1 MNIDIK
7 KNGKVRLKDTPY
19 FVPISDTNIR
29 FSNMDVGTALIT
41 FQIMK
46 GSLPLQVSKKN
57 VYVYAYLESRNGT
70 RSEVIDLQDVDPLNG
85 KVALQLDKDFLVG
98 ATNSIVDGQ
107 LYVTLHKWNDV
118 NDDFSDTVA
127 LQKFSFSVED
137 ALVNQISGVTKTE
150 YIRTFDQ
157 LKSNVKERITEL
169 EEDVGNIETL
179 VDRVKQSSDDAIKN
193 INDTRKKII
202 DEVTQ
207 LSNDT
212 ENNITNL
219 QDETIKRLNNS
230 ADNYINDIKN
240 YKDEL
245 INLINEK
252 YIVSSSDLDER
263 IASLNW
269 QKHKLTSDSGD
280 LESYSLVDFNNPE
293 GILGNK
299 TAIGYAGTSNNQPK
313 GTSGTG
319 YFKYFVRTA
328 NYKKLEYRPYNSN
341 AVYEKTKING
351 TWSEWSE
358 VYTSN
363 SSLPV
368 QQYKLTK
375 DDGTVFTLTKF
386 DFNNIDTLETGN
398 YFLNVSYNS
407 PFKTTSYGYLRIE
420 KASNNSKKAIAT
432 PGNSNNYYV
441 NYKWNGTWSD
451 WEEINPKASDTGWLP
466 INTINDVKNN
476 SPFNNEGDNGF
487 QSAYRIIEE
496 NGVTRKMVRI
506 NVSNVTNQTVIA
518 NLPKDFA
525 KNVQFHYVRV
535 PINMGYGL
543 VGIFPSGSMHVY
555 IESSMRE
562 SWVKGDSHYF
572 YGQFEWTE

>member
-19 FVPISDTNIR
+19 FVPINDTNIQ

-70 RSEVIDLQDVDPLNG
+70 RSEVIDLQDVDPING

-157 LKSNVKERITEL
+157 LKTDVKERIKEL

-179 VDRVKQSSDDAIKN
+179 VDRVKQASTNAINK
-193 INDTRKKII
+193 INDTRTKVFNEIEK
-202 DEVTQ
+202 

-212 ENNITNL
+212 STNIKEL
-219 QDETIKRLNNS
+219 QDETVTRLNNA
-230 ADNYINDIKN
+230 ADNYINDIQNAKTEVVQLIDDEHLITTEKFEE
-240 YKDEL
+240 YKSDLDEEIQTKL
-245 INLINEK
+245 QEYEDFINENK
-252 YIVSSSDLDER
+252 NDFEGIINELDWQKYKLTQDNGKTLYDSNLKIDFDNSEQIESLGVGTRYIVSSINTPND
-263 IASLNW
+263 
-269 QKHKLTSDSGD
+269 TS
-280 LESYSLVDFNNPE
+280 
-293 GILGNK
+293 
-299 TAIGYAGTSNNQPK
+299 SNN
-313 GTSGTG
+313 G
-319 YFKYFVRTA
+319 
-328 NYKKLEYRPYNSN
+328 
-341 AVYEKTKING
+341 
-351 TWSEWSE
+351 W
-358 VYTSN
+358 
-363 SSLPV
+363 
-368 QQYKLTK
+368 
-375 DDGTVFTLTKF
+375 LTKF
-386 DFNNIDTLETGN
+386 DRGGVKYLE
-398 YFLNVSYNS
+398 FR
-407 PFKTTSYGYLRIE
+407 PF
-420 KASNNSKKAIAT
+420 
-432 PGNSNNYYV
+432 NSNQIWVKQFYN
-441 NYKWNGTWSD
+441 TWSD
-451 WEEINPKASDTGWLP
+451 WELVNPKTSDTDWVP

-476 SPFNNEGDNGF
+476 SAFINESDNGF

-496 NGVTRKMVRI
+496 NGVTRKIVRL
-506 NVSNVTNQTVIA
+506 NVSNVSHQTVIA

-543 VGIFPSGSMHVY
+543 VGIFPSGSMYVY

-562 SWVKGDSHYF
+562 SWVNGDSHYF